1 MLPSPLTGLGVLQ
14 QSPFLGPRDY
24 PAKRSKPDRER
35 KISYDIAYIWNQK
48 KKAKFNDINEPIYK
62 AEIDPQT
69 QKRYLWLPRET
80 GERGINKEF
89 GINRYTLGH
98 IKQITNKD
106 PLHSTSTLNIY

>member
-1 MLPSPLTGLGVLQ
+1 MCFSSLHSLDLEIILLSEVSQTEKEKYLM
-14 QSPFLGPRDY
+14 
-24 PAKRSKPDRER
+24 
-35 KISYDIAYIWNQK
+35 ISLIYGIKK

-69 QKRYLWLPRET
+69 QKRYLWLPREK

-98 IKQITNKD
+98 IK
-106 PLHSTSTLNIY
+106 